1 MSTIDETPDTA
12 VRGAQTVAPVQAS
25 ALLFAASILGEA
37 SYTPDQE
44 LKGTLS
50 SPARVHEEEV
60 VEAPVPAAAPE
71 PVVAEPAPVVEAPRS
86 AGVVPPVRVEAPAA
100 PVAAPVVEPVRKG
113 FFARLIDKLLG
124 R

>member
-60 VEAPVPAAAPE
+60 VEAPEPVVAE